1 MFENMNSFRQSM
13 QSIFADCPDYICR
26 QLSLCGADAVVLTIR
41 ELADKEYIADSVIRP
56 MLEKNDWSGFRG
68 DFCAVLRSSKIA
80 EGGNADDIASALIS
94 GSAVVAVMTDR
105 LYIAVISADS
115 YFGRSVSEP
124 STDVTVKG
132 SKSAFVEDIEKN
144 IAMLRKIVRTPKLKY
159 IDYTLGSETETR
171 VSLMYIEGRADMRTL
186 ERAKKML
193 LSVSPTVITDSA
205 SVELITKERRWGIF
219 PSTGSTEKIEKAA
232 SLLVAG
238 RCLLICDGSPFVLTL
253 PYVFIEAFQSSEDYV
268 RTPYYATFVRFLR
281 FFAFL
286 LALYLPALC
295 LILVEYHPDALPSDV
310 YGVIDR
316 LRADIP
322 ISLFDELLIM
332 LVMFEV
338 IREVGLRM
346 PRSVGDAVGIVG
358 SIIIGD
364 AATKAGIASTTVILV
379 VAVSAVCNFVV
390 PMFSNQT
397 VLLRFLFLFFAAAWD
412 FYGLIG
418 GSVLLFIL
426 LCTKRSYGVW
436 YMKPIMP
443 FSASGMLDFLIAVPQ
458 ITVGKKENLR

>member
-1 MFENMNSFRQSM
+1 
-13 QSIFADCPDYICR
+13 
-26 QLSLCGADAVVLTIR
+26 
-41 ELADKEYIADSVIRP
+41 
-56 MLEKNDWSGFRG
+56 
-68 DFCAVLRSSKIA
+68 
-80 EGGNADDIASALIS
+80 
-94 GSAVVAVMTDR
+94 
-105 LYIAVISADS
+105 
-115 YFGRSVSEP
+115 
-124 STDVTVKG
+124 
-132 SKSAFVEDIEKN
+132 
-144 IAMLRKIVRTPKLKY
+144 
-159 IDYTLGSETETR
+159 
-171 VSLMYIEGRADMRTL
+171 MYIEGRTDMRTL

-253 PYVFIEAFQSSEDYV
+253 PYVFIEAFQSAEDYV

-281 FFAFL
+281 FFAFV
-286 LALYLPALC
+286 LALCLPALC
-295 LILVEYHPDALPSDV
+295 LIFVEYHPEALPPDV

-346 PRSVGDAVGIVG
+346 PRSVGDAVGIVA

-397 VLLRFLFLFFAAAWD
+397 VLLRFLFLFAAAAWD
-412 FYGLIG
+412 YYGLIG
-418 GSVLLFIL
+418 AGAMLFIL

-436 YMKPIMP
+436 YMKPILP
-443 FSASGMLDFLIAVPQ
+443 FSPSGMLDFLIAIPQ
-458 ITVGKKENLR
+458 ITVGKKEKL